1 MASDAFFNAGFN
13 VMKTLRGQHPMG
25 EKQNGPFQLSFNASM
40 KIDFQGSRLT
50 SDGGLIVV
58 RELDERLGFGEL
70 ITQHLSDSRRGKNTQ
85 LPLADLFR
93 QSVYSRIAGYEDVN
107 DAERLAQDPTFR
119 LIGSEKTWDRGAAL
133 TSRLQ
138 TFETEMLAEEENFGS
153 LTRINR
159 EFIAKAEAID
169 AQQRIVL
176 DMDSTEIP
184 VYGEQEN
191 SAYNGHF
198 QSTCY
203 HPLLLFNREGDC
215 LAAKLRP
222 GNVHSADDWEE
233 LLLPEIERQ
242 QKLGKEVVF
251 RADAAFAKP
260 EMYEALEERGV
271 KYAIRIPANENLERD
286 IAELLT
292 RPVGR
297 PSHKPVVWY
306 KGFLYQA
313 ASWKAARRVVAKIEF
328 HFGELFPRVGF
339 IVTNLETDNR
349 AVVRFYKR
357 GTAEQWIKEGKQA
370 VKMTRLS
377 CHRFRSN
384 EVRLW
389 LSLIAYNLGNLWR
402 RLVLPKKIENW
413 SLTSLQ
419 QRLVKTGGRL
429 VKHARYYWLMLAESH
444 LTRRLFGSMVRRIDA
459 LAVATG

>member
-1 MASDAFFNAGFN
+1 
-13 VMKTLRGQHPMG
+13 MG
-25 EKQNGPFQLSFNASM
+25 EKQNGPFQLSFNSSL
-40 KIDFQGSRLT
+40 KIDFQGSRVT
-50 SDGGLIVV
+50 SDGGLILV
-58 RELDERLGFGEL
+58 RELDDRLGFGEL
-70 ITQHLSDSRRGKNTQ
+70 ITRHLSDSRRGKNTQ

-107 DAERLAQDPTFR
+107 DAERLAQDPAFR

-153 LTRINR
+153 LARINR
-159 EFIAKAEAID
+159 ELIGKAEAID

-184 VYGEQEN
+184 VYGQQEN

-198 QSTCY
+198 ESTCY

-222 GNVHSADDWEE
+222 GNVHSAEDWEE

-260 EMYEALEERGV
+260 EIYEALEERGV

-286 IAELLT
+286 ISELLT

-313 ASWKAARRVVAKIEF
+313 ASWKTARRVVAKVEF

-339 IVTNLETDNR
+339 IVTNLETDSR
-349 AVVRFYKR
+349 AVVRFYNKR

-444 LTRRLFGSMVRRIDA
+444 LTRRLFGSMVRRIEA

>member
-1 MASDAFFNAGFN
+1 
-13 VMKTLRGQHPMG
+13 VG
-25 EKQNGPFQLSFNASM
+25 EKQNQPFQLSFNASL
-40 KIDFQGSRLT
+40 KVDFQGSRVT
-50 SDGGLIVV
+50 SDGGLILV

-70 ITQHLSDSRRGKNTQ
+70 IEQHLNDPRGTNTR
-85 LPLADLFR
+85 LPLADLLR
-93 QSVYSRIAGYEDVN
+93 QSVYSRLAGYEDMN
-107 DAERLAQDPTFR
+107 DAERLSQDPTFR
-119 LIGSEKTWDRGAAL
+119 LIGSEKIWERGAAL

-138 TFETEMLAEEENFGS
+138 TFETEMLAEEENFAG
-153 LTRINR
+153 LARLNR
-159 EFIAKAEAID
+159 ELIGKAEALD
-169 AQQRIVL
+169 SPYRTVL

-198 QSTCY
+198 ESTCF
-203 HPLLLFNREGDC
+203 HPLLLFNRDGDC

-222 GNVHSADDWEE
+222 GNVHSAEGWAE

-260 EMYEALEERGV
+260 EIYEALEERGV
-271 KYAIRIPANENLERD
+271 KYAIRIPSNDNLERD
-286 IAELLT
+286 IAELLP

-297 PSHKPVVWY
+297 PSAKPLVEY

-313 ASWKAARRVVAKIEF
+313 ASWKTARRVVANVE
-328 HFGELFPRVGF
+328 HHQGELFPRVGF
-339 IVTNLETDNR
+339 IVTNLTLPSR
-349 AVVRFYKR
+349 AVVRFYNKR
-357 GTAEQWIKEGKQA
+357 GTAEQWIKEGKRA

-389 LSLIAYNLGNLWR
+389 LSIMAYNLGNLWR
-402 RLVLPKKIENW
+402 RLVLPQRIGNW

-429 VKHARYYWLMLAESH
+429 IKHARYYWLLLAESH
-444 LTRRLFGSMVRRIDA
+444 LTRRLFASMLGRIDG
-459 LAVATG
+459 LPLPSG

>member
-1 MASDAFFNAGFN
+1 
-13 VMKTLRGQHPMG
+13 MG
-25 EKQNGPFQLSFNASM
+25 ESQKQAFQLSFNRFLRVA
-40 KIDFQGSRLT
+40 FQGSRVT
-50 SDGGLIVV
+50 SNGGLILV
-58 RELDERLGFGEL
+58 RELDERLGFGKLVE
-70 ITQHLSDSRRGKNTQ
+70 QHLIDPRANNARLSF
-85 LPLADLFR
+85 ADLLR
-93 QSVYSRIAGYEDVN
+93 QSVYSRLAGYEDVN
-107 DAERLAQDPTFR
+107 DAEQLSRDPTFR
-119 LIGSEKTWDRGAAL
+119 LIGSEKIWDRGAAL
-133 TSRLQ
+133 PSRLQ
-138 TFETEMLAEEENFGS
+138 TFETDLLAEDGNFAG
-153 LTRINR
+153 LARVNR
-159 EFIAKAEAID
+159 ELIGNAEAID
-169 AQQRIVL
+169 SPYRTVL

-198 QSTCY
+198 ESTCY

-222 GNVHSADDWEE
+222 GNVHSAEDWEE

-242 QKLGKEVVF
+242 QRMGKEVAF

-260 EMYEALEERGV
+260 EIYETLEERGV
-271 KYAIRIPANENLERD
+271 KYAIRIPANDSLQRD
-286 IAELLT
+286 IEELLT

-297 PSHKPVVWY
+297 PSKKPLVEF

-313 ASWKAARRVVAKIEF
+313 ASWKTARRVVARVE
-328 HFGELFPRVGF
+328 HHPGELFPRVGF
-339 IVTNLETDNR
+339 IVTNLTLPSR
-349 AVVRFYKR
+349 AVVRFYNKR

-389 LSLIAYNLGNLWR
+389 LTIIAYNLGNLWR
-402 RLVLPKKIENW
+402 RLVLPQRIGNW

-429 VKHARYYWLMLAESH
+429 VKHARYYWLLLAEGH
-444 LTRRLFGSMVRRIDA
+444 LSRRLFSSMLRTISA
-459 LAVATG
+459 LPLPDG

>member
-1 MASDAFFNAGFN
+1 
-13 VMKTLRGQHPMG
+13 MG
-25 EKQNGPFQLSFNASM
+25 EKQNEPFQLSFNASL
-40 KIDFQGSRLT
+40 KVDFQGSRVT
-50 SDGGLIVV
+50 SDGGLILV

-70 ITQHLSDSRRGKNTQ
+70 IEQHLNDPRGTNTR
-85 LPLADLFR
+85 LPLADLLR
-93 QSVYSRIAGYEDVN
+93 QSVYSRLAGYEDMN
-107 DAERLAQDPTFR
+107 DAERLSHDPTFR
-119 LIGSEKTWDRGAAL
+119 LIGSEKIWERGAAL

-138 TFETEMLAEEENFGS
+138 TFETEMLAEEENFTG
-153 LTRINR
+153 LARLNR
-159 EFIAKAEAID
+159 ELIGKAEALD
-169 AQQRIVL
+169 APYRTVL

-184 VYGEQEN
+184 VYGEQEQ

-198 QSTCY
+198 ESTCY
-203 HPLLLFNREGDC
+203 HPLLLFSREGDC
-215 LAAKLRP
+215 LAVKLRP
-222 GNVHSADDWEE
+222 GNVHSAEGWEE

-260 EMYEALEERGV
+260 EIYEALEERGV
-271 KYAIRIPANENLERD
+271 KYAIRIPANDNLERD
-286 IAELLT
+286 IAELLP

-297 PSHKPVVWY
+297 PSIKPWVEY

-313 ASWKAARRVVAKIEF
+313 ASWKTARRVVTKVE
-328 HFGELFPRVGF
+328 HHPGELFPRVGF
-339 IVTNLETDNR
+339 IVTNLTLPSR
-349 AVVRFYKR
+349 AVVRFYNKR

-389 LSLIAYNLGNLWR
+389 LSVIAYNLGNLWR
-402 RLVLPKKIENW
+402 RLVLPKKIEKW

-429 VKHARYYWLMLAESH
+429 IKHARYYWLLLAESH
-444 LTRRLFGSMVRRIDA
+444 LTRRLFGSMVRRMA
-459 LAVATG
+459 GLPLASG